1 MVVHVFTVEF
11 PMARN
16 LTQIQI
22 QQSYVCNFF
31 SSLILAEP
39 DWFFWCE
46 KNRMFNDYKMHT
58 HQLRVVGVVWYSVW
72 TVTDVAI
79 SLSSPRCLLCA
90 LNYLIQSF
98 KITHFKCDSNARNNP
113 FFTVFVE
120 MLLRFVD
127 RVIIFYFD
135 LQDVNVVDNVIIL
148 INPAHICS

>member
-1 MVVHVFTVEF
+1 
-11 PMARN
+11 
-16 LTQIQI
+16 
-22 QQSYVCNFF
+22 
-31 SSLILAEP
+31 
-39 DWFFWCE
+39 
-46 KNRMFNDYKMHT
+46 MFNDYKMHT

-98 KITHFKCDSNARNNP
+98 KITHFKCDSNARNNT